1 MHDQNGNFGRRSEIV
16 RINANAR
23 KTNKQTNKQAS
34 KQTIITEMKNAFDG
48 RISRSVTTEK

>member
-1 MHDQNGNFGRRSEIV
+1 MHDQNGNFGRGSETV

-23 KTNKQTNKQAS
+23 KTNKQTS

-48 RISRSVTTEK
+48 CISRSVTTEK